1 MVKYKQ
7 YNIEPDIFKQRKHLY
22 YLGAL
27 VEDKNEEHIIASYS
41 LKTKQLLIKNAN
53 LHIPPEH
60 ILREFVETCELKG
73 EKDATKIKNLP
84 KKDT

>member
-27 VEDKNEEHIIASYS
+27 VKGKNEEHIIASYS
-41 LKTKQLLIKNAN
+41 LNTKQLLIKNAN

-60 ILREFVETCELKG
+60 ILREFVETCERKG
-73 EKDATKIKNLP
+73 EQK
-84 KKDT
+84 